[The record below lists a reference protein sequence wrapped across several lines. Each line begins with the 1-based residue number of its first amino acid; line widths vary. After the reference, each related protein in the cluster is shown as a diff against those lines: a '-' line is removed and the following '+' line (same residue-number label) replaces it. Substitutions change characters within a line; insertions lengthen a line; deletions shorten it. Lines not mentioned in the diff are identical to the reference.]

1 MYKNK
6 FGVAG
11 KDEGQLWYPRKVAV
25 IKVNKVLVPGKDEGQ
40 LWYPRKMLVMAH
52 LGELKDFRFADE

>member
-25 IKVNKVLVPGKDEGQ
+25 IKVNKVWVPGRDEDQ
-40 LWYPRKMLVMAH
+40 LWYPRKVAVI
-52 LGELKDFRFADE
+52 KVNKV